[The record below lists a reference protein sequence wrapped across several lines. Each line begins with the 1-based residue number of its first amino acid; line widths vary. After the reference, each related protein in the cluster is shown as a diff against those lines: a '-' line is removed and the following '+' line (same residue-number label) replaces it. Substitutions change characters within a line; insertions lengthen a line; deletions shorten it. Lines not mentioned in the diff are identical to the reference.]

1 MPPVTKPAAKP
12 ATKVDKVTLEIL
24 KNHTRAAAESMAF
37 TLYRTAHST
46 FVKETEDFTTGL
58 TTPTGETFAT
68 PTELGA
74 TWFVGLNY
82 GRAIRM
88 IEAYHE
94 GDICMTNDPYSGYV
108 CTHPPDM
115 HIWKP
120 IFHEGEIVAFSVGHI
135 HNTDVGGAVPASLSR
150 TLTEVHQEGVRIP
163 PAKILERGKLNQQVL
178 DIFLANVRA
187 PEQNWGDLKAQIA
200 ACNTG
205 ERKVREMIARFG
217 VETFKQGISDLLD
230 YAEAQARAIV
240 RELPDGVYPFADYMD
255 EDAVDGW
262 PCRLKLTLT
271 IKGDELIF
279 DFTGSDPQLESSL
292 NMPTGGDERH
302 VLLLVGMTYV
312 LYSLDPSLYL
322 NSGVARVCRCVLPSG
337 TIVNPIFPAAV
348 GMRTLSCNRLHG
360 LTFGAFAQAAPDRL
374 AGAPGSG
381 GPIMNVNTID
391 NRTGRRIMAAIDP
404 ITGGAGG
411 RAAGDGGDGS
421 GANQGFLKNTP
432 VEINEVE
439 AGIKVLR
446 YGLAEDSAGPGL
458 HRGGLGT
465 ELIFQAFSPNTRV
478 TARNRDR
485 TAFTGWGI
493 AGGKAGGASHFILNP
508 GTPREVNLRN
518 TDILTI
524 GPGDVIHV
532 TCGGAG
538 GWGDPLERDPAAVL
552 LDHRRGWVSL
562 EHAGDRYGVVLEGAM
577 VDTEGTRALRER
589 LAANRSDTD
598 FYDLGS
604 YRQAFEL
611 VWTAANYDAL
621 TDCLASLPVHWRF
634 YAKHRIFASIDAME
648 PATRKG
654 DGSEIQA
661 IFRSLLAEFPQLTPA
676 APDTV
681 AAE

>member
-1 MPPVTKPAAKP
+1 MPI
-12 ATKVDKVTLEIL
+12 DKITLEIF

-58 TTPTGETFAT
+58 TTPAGETFAT

-82 GRAIRM
+82 GRVIRM
-88 IEAYHE
+88 IDPYEE
-94 GDICMTNDPYSGYV
+94 GDICMTNDPYSGFV

-163 PAKILERGKLNQQVL
+163 PAKILERGKLNRQVL

-187 PEQNWGDLKAQIA
+187 PDQNWGDLKAQIA

-217 VETFKQGISDLLD
+217 IETFREGVEDLLD
-230 YAEAQARAIV
+230 YAEAQARTIV
-240 RELPDGVYPFADYMD
+240 RGLPDGVYSFADYMD

-271 IKGDELIF
+271 IEGDGLIF

-322 NSGVARVCRCVLPSG
+322 NSGIARVCRCILPSG

-360 LTFGAFAQAAPDRL
+360 LTFGAFAQAAPERM

-391 NRTGRRIMAAIDP
+391 SRTGRRIMAAIDP
-404 ITGGAGG
+404 ITGGGGG
-411 RAAGDGGDGS
+411 RAAGDGADGS

-446 YGLAEDSAGPGL
+446 YGLARDSAGPGQ

-465 ELIFQAFSPNTRV
+465 ELIFQVFSPNTRV

-485 TAFTGWGI
+485 TDFTGWGI
-493 AGGKAGGASHFILNP
+493 SGGKAGGASRFILNP
-508 GTPREVNLRN
+508 GASRQVDLRN
-518 TDILTI
+518 TDILTM

-538 GWGDPLERDPAAVL
+538 GWGDPLKRDPAAVL
-552 LDHRRGWVSL
+552 LDHRRGWVSP
-562 EHAGDRYGVVLEGAM
+562 EHARNRYGVVLLDGA
-577 VDTEGTRALRER
+577 VDVDATQELRAGMADPRHE
-589 LAANRSDTD
+589 AG
-598 FYDLGS
+598 FYDLGP
-604 YRQAFEL
+604 YREAFEA
-611 VWTAANYDAL
+611 VWTEANYDAL

-634 YAKHRIFASIDAME
+634 YAKHRIFAAIDALDG
-648 PATRKG
+648 ASRTG
-654 DGSEIQA
+654 DGSEV
-661 IFRSLLAEFPQLTPA
+661 RSAFDALVAEFPQLNLA
-676 APDTV
+676 

>member
-1 MPPVTKPAAKP
+1 MAI
-12 ATKVDKVTLEIL
+12 DKVTLEIL

-58 TTPTGETFAT
+58 TTPEGETFAT

-88 IEAYHE
+88 IDSYQE

-115 HIWKP
+115 HIWRP

-163 PAKILERGKLNQQVL
+163 PAKILQQGKLNRQVL

-187 PEQNWGDLKAQIA
+187 PDQNWGDLKAQIA

-217 VETFKQGISDLLD
+217 IDTFRQGVSDLLD

-240 RELPDGVYPFADYMD
+240 RGLPDGVYPFADYMD
-255 EDAVDGW
+255 EDAPGGW
-262 PCRLKLTLT
+262 PCRIKLTLT

-302 VLLLVGMTYV
+302 VLLLVGMIYV
-312 LYSLDPSLYL
+312 LYSLDPSLFL

-337 TIVNPIFPAAV
+337 TIVNPVFPAAV

-374 AGAPGSG
+374 AGAPASG

-404 ITGGAGG
+404 MTGGSGG
-411 RAAGDGGDGS
+411 RAAGDGHDGS

-446 YGLAEDSAGPGL
+446 YGLARDSAGPGL

-485 TAFTGWGI
+485 THFTGWGI
-493 AGGKAGGASHFILNP
+493 AGGKAGGASKFIRNP
-508 GTPREVNLRN
+508 GTAREINLQN

-538 GWGDPLERDPAAVL
+538 GWGDPLKRDPAAVL
-552 LDHRRGWVSL
+552 LDHRRGWVSAA
-562 EHAGDRYGVVLEGAM
+562 HARDRYGVALHDGA
-577 VDTEGTRALRER
+577 VDTEETQALRTR
-589 LAANRSDTD
+589 MSASRRDSG
-598 FYDLGS
+598 FYDLGP
-604 YRQAFEL
+604 YREAFEA
-611 VWTAANYDAL
+611 VWTDANYDAL
-621 TDCLASLPVHWRF
+621 TGCLASLPVHWRF
-634 YAKHRIFASIDAME
+634 YAKHRVFAAIDAMD
-648 PATRKG
+648 PAARLG
-654 DGSEIQA
+654 DGSEVRRVFEA
-661 IFRSLLAEFPQLTPA
+661 LLAEFPQLSPT
-676 APDTV
+676 T
-681 AAE
+681 AE

>member
-1 MPPVTKPAAKP
+1 MRIDPI
-12 ATKVDKVTLEIL
+12 TLEVL

-58 TTPTGETFAT
+58 TTPAGETFAT

-82 GRAIRM
+82 GRVIEM
-88 IEAYHE
+88 IDDYRP
-94 GDICMTNDPYSGYV
+94 GDIALTNDPYSGFV
-108 CTHPPDM
+108 CTHTPDM

-120 IFHEGEIVAFSVGHI
+120 IFHGDEIVAFSVGHI

-150 TLTEVHQEGVRIP
+150 TLTEIHQEGVRVP
-163 PAKILERGKLNQQVL
+163 PSKILVEGELDRQVL
-178 DIFLANVRA
+178 DFFLTNVRA

-205 ERKVREMIARFG
+205 ERKVREMVARFG
-217 VETFKQGISDLLD
+217 VDVFRDGVADLLD

-240 RELPDGVYPFADYMD
+240 RALPDGTYPFADYMD

-262 PCRLKLTLT
+262 PCRLKLTLV
-271 IKGDELIF
+271 IDGDELVF

-302 VLLLVGMTYV
+302 TLLMVGMTYV

-322 NSGVARVCRCVLPSG
+322 NSGVGRVCRCILPSG
-337 TIVNPIFPAAV
+337 TIVNPKFPAAV
-348 GMRTLSCNRLHG
+348 GMRTLSCSRLQG
-360 LTFGAFAQAAPDRL
+360 LIFGAFAPAAPERL

-381 GPIMNVNTID
+381 GPIMNVNTTD
-391 NRTGRRIMAAIDP
+391 NRTGRRIMAAVNP
-404 ITGGAGG
+404 MTGGAGG
-411 RAAGDGGDGS
+411 RADEDGLDAS

-432 VEINEVE
+432 TEINEAE

-446 YGLAEDSAGPGL
+446 YGLAPDSAGPGL
-458 HRGGLGT
+458 HRGGLAT
-465 ELIFQAFSPNTRV
+465 EMTFQAFSPNTRV

-485 TAFTGWGI
+485 TRFTGWGI
-493 AGGKAGGASHFILNP
+493 AGGRAGAPSRFILNP
-508 GTPREVNLRN
+508 GTNREVDLAN

-538 GWGDPLERDPAAVL
+538 GWGDPLEREPDTVL
-552 LDHRRGWVSL
+552 LDWRRGWVTT
-562 EHAGDRYGVVLEGAM
+562 EHARDAYGVVIADGV
-577 VDTEGTRALRER
+577 VDADSTSALR
-589 LAANRSDTD
+589 AARANGGNGTNGGNGRNGS
-598 FYDLGS
+598 FYDVGAE
-604 YRQAFEL
+604 RRAFEE
-611 VWTAANYDAL
+611 VWTEENYAAL
-621 TDCLASLPVHWRF
+621 TECLARLPVHWRF
-634 YAKHRIFASIDAME
+634 YAKHRIFATVERADPGE
-648 PATRKG
+648 RRG
-654 DGSEIQA
+654 DGSEVRRA
-661 IFRSLLAEFPQLTPA
+661 FDALCTEFPQLSEA
-676 APDTV
+676 A
-681 AAE
+681 A